1 MEWITSETRE
11 KLPPG
16 ALVMKGRVDGLSSR
30 SGWIIRLNRLQ
41 WAQEAL
47 FYKRVSDGCLNT
59 CHGDNAVLNRNDP
72 CDVMATTPKP
82 SLRFHMMIG
91 AACSGKSTTARIL
104 VRSLQTQEKC
114 AIRYISSAGIRREL
128 YGDSTIYGRW
138 AEVEAEIHSQL
149 LQAIAAEE
157 TVILEASYTRRAF
170 RLAITQALGLPA
182 AVQWIGWW
190 LDTPLQLCLAWNQQR
205 AVPLPEKVIK
215 KHCAQLLQA
224 APVPHRQEGFA
235 QVVRLRPE
243 QGIPLEL
250 LVPAELE
257 RLDGCLQRAA
267 NRDAAYQLHGYSQL
281 LDLERLLYLIR
292 LLSDHPKLSGT
303 EEHDGNEL
311 EHLLSPL
318 PAGGVAERAAALLA
332 RLHGACYGDALAVSG
347 DLAWLDQQ
355 GYTARWLGVR
365 EETLPLI
372 EPPPWPQ
379 PQQRPTGGLPR
390 LADRTAFRQVFTL
403 LRHLLHHPH
412 AIAPRERVSVHLAR
426 NLNAS
431 AAASSASAGHASAGM
446 RWSARQVQVAINETL
461 TPYGF
466 RLPGSS
472 GRRGYSLGTA
482 LLSLPELRAVNELL
496 QLQAEQ
502 LGDSQATRIG
512 GLLRE
517 RLAAIDDRSGNGGAK
532 REEGPPRRRW
542 IQPTQPLPSLP
553 DTASRRIGGSQ
564 AVLIE
569 EAIAQRHRLLLSVA
583 HGSTAQNSG
592 RRIAAPQA
600 QAVWPLQL
608 LLHSG
613 RWWLLLEH
621 DAIGQPLG
629 LLRCLPLSG
638 LHVYQADRGPGREL
652 QLHQQA
658 LERAGILERCCGGLC
673 FGEQLAGQQALCAEL
688 TAAQSSG
695 DRAKAAAEWLVPL
708 RLSCSAAVLT
718 ALRRDLDRFQPAAV
732 RLAAALPGDSWGRPQ
747 QGSAELT
754 ASADCSFPYP
764 VEVDLPVWVISGDVE
779 LRRWLYS
786 YGAAVRI
793 EAPAELAAEHRQ
805 WLRDALAMY
814 KPVTT
819 AGRLSGP
826 LRSRVRKRFSAAAI
840 AAARQATQLQDAVK

>member
-1 MEWITSETRE
+1 
-11 KLPPG
+11 
-16 ALVMKGRVDGLSSR
+16 
-30 SGWIIRLNRLQ
+30 
-41 WAQEAL
+41 
-47 FYKRVSDGCLNT
+47 
-59 CHGDNAVLNRNDP
+59 
-72 CDVMATTPKP
+72 
-82 SLRFHMMIG
+82 MMIG
-91 AACSGKSTTARIL
+91 AGCSGKSTTARIL
-104 VRSLQTQEKC
+104 VRALQTQRKC
-114 AIRYISSAGIRREL
+114 TIRYISSAGIRREL
-128 YGDSTIYGRW
+128 YGDSSVYGRW

-149 LQAIAAEE
+149 LQAISAEE

-170 RLAITQALGLPA
+170 RLAITQALELPV

-190 LDTPLQLCLAWNQQR
+190 LDTPLQLCLEWNRQR
-205 AVPLPEKVIK
+205 TVPLPEGVIK

-224 APVPHRQEGFA
+224 APVPHRQEGFT

-243 QGIPLEL
+243 QGIPLEQ

-257 RLDGCLQRAA
+257 RLDGCLQRAT
-267 NRDAAYQLHGYSQL
+267 NRDAAYQLHGYSRL

-303 EEHDGNEL
+303 EEPDGSEV

-318 PAGGVAERAAALLA
+318 PASGVPERAAALLA
-332 RLHGACYGDALAVSG
+332 RLHGACYGNALAVSR

-355 GYTARWLGVR
+355 GYTSRWLGVR
-365 EETLPLI
+365 EDTLPLI
-372 EPPPWPQ
+372 EPPPWPR
-379 PQQRPTGGLPR
+379 PQQRPEGGLPR

-412 AIAPRERVSVHLAR
+412 AIAPQERVSVHLAR

-431 AAASSASAGHASAGM
+431 AAANSASAGDTSAEMG
-446 RWSARQVQVAINETL
+446 WSARQVQVAINEIL

-482 LLSLPELRAVNELL
+482 LLSLSELRTVNELL

-502 LGDSQATRIG
+502 LGDSQAQRIG
-512 GLLRE
+512 GLLRQ
-517 RLAAIDDRSGNGGAK
+517 RLAVIDERTSNGGASG
-532 REEGPPRRRW
+532 EEGPPRRRW
-542 IQPTQPLPSLP
+542 IQLTQQLPLP
-553 DTASRRIGGSQ
+553 DTAGRRIGGSQ

-569 EAIAQRHRLLLSVA
+569 EAIAQRQRLLLSVA
-583 HGSTAQNSG
+583 HGSTPPNSG
-592 RRIAAPQA
+592 RRSAAPHA
-600 QAVWPLQL
+600 QVVWPLQL
-608 LLHSG
+608 LLHGS

-638 LHVYQADRGPGREL
+638 LHVYQTDRGPGREL

-673 FGEQLAGQQALCAEL
+673 FGEQLAGQQALCGELPAEHGS
-688 TAAQSSG
+688 TGKSEV
-695 DRAKAAAEWLVPL
+695 AAEWLVPL
-708 RLSCSAAVLT
+708 RLSCSAAVLP
-718 ALRRDLDRFQPAAV
+718 ALRRDLDRFQPSAV

-747 QGSAELT
+747 QGSAGLT
-754 ASADCSFPYP
+754 ASADSHFPYP
-764 VEVDLPVWVISGDVE
+764 VEVDLPVWVMSGDAE

-814 KPVTT
+814 QPANTT
-819 AGRLSGP
+819 GKLSGP
-826 LRSRVRKRFSAAAI
+826 LRARVRQRFSAAAI
-840 AAARQATQLQDAVK
+840 AAARQATQLQDGVNPKAPASS